1 MVIQRWQT
9 VFLFSAAVAMGI
21 FFFLPVSCMMGY
33 ITSILNALV
42 TVLLL
47 VDIFMYRN
55 LKLQKCVALICICF
69 CFLSAAITAYLS
81 SVLDIATNW
90 EVQLVCPVVAII
102 FTYLA
107 YARMKADEKLLRSY
121 DRIR

>member
-9 VFLFSAAVAMGI
+9 VFLFIAAVTMGI

-55 LKLQKCVALICICF
+55 LKLQKRVALICICF
-69 CFLSAAITAYLS
+69 CFVSAAITAYLS

-102 FTYLA
+102 FTYFA